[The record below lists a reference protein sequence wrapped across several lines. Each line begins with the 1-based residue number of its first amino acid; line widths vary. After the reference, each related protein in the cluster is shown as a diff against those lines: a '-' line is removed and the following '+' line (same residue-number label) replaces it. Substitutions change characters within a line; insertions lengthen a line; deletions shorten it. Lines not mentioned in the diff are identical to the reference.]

1 MKPICI
7 VVLIVIVLFSGCTNK
22 FMNQIENPQL
32 SDTTTDGTLPSSGSN
47 TIVTSPTEIHTGHEP
62 WKPESGGVYDI
73 SSMIMQQGQY
83 RIDYLISERNVMI
96 YSDALGGNTMAV
108 PYDLGTLKLETESA
122 YTLPAG
128 VFAETYINH
137 DVIYTTERDYKTRE
151 WIVKAYV
158 WSNGQLVNTIVTK
171 DSLGYTCAK
180 NSILLF
186 CTEEN
191 QQRIYL
197 KNLINGNEDTLL
209 IWDTSDKFSKP
220 IISDIIQSEN
230 GFAFIGNIYTSNSSQ
245 SVLCCGFIDR
255 QGNLLT
261 LNMYNDEHQISICD
275 GGILVQDDFQ
285 GFDSKYDPEG
295 KYHFYD
301 VETFSIK
308 MMDAQDPRCKIFISS
323 SGKILIAALIDEEVC
338 SMWVYDL
345 VRGEC
350 SNIFSYQIVDI
361 QVSQYS
367 ISISEKENGF
377 YLLLK
382 GKSENQ
388 LIYFGL

>member
-1 MKPICI
+1 
-7 VVLIVIVLFSGCTNK
+7 
-22 FMNQIENPQL
+22 MNQIENPQL

-171 DSLGYTCAK
+171 DSLG
-180 NSILLF
+180 
-186 CTEEN
+186 
-191 QQRIYL
+191 
-197 KNLINGNEDTLL
+197 
-209 IWDTSDKFSKP
+209 
-220 IISDIIQSEN
+220 
-230 GFAFIGNIYTSNSSQ
+230 
-245 SVLCCGFIDR
+245 
-255 QGNLLT
+255 
-261 LNMYNDEHQISICD
+261 
-275 GGILVQDDFQ
+275 
-285 GFDSKYDPEG
+285 
-295 KYHFYD
+295 
-301 VETFSIK
+301 
-308 MMDAQDPRCKIFISS
+308 
-323 SGKILIAALIDEEVC
+323 
-338 SMWVYDL
+338 
-345 VRGEC
+345 
-350 SNIFSYQIVDI
+350 
-361 QVSQYS
+361 
-367 ISISEKENGF
+367 
-377 YLLLK
+377 
-382 GKSENQ
+382 
-388 LIYFGL
+388 